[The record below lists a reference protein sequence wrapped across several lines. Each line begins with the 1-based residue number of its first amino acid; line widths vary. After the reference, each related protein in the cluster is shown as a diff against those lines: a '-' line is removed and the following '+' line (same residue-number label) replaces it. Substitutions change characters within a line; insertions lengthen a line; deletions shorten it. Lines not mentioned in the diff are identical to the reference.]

1 MKDPTGAGDA
11 YLAGL
16 ALGIAHDLP
25 LEVTG
30 RVAAL
35 AAAYAIEQR
44 GCQEHRYSR
53 AEFAARYRDAFGA
66 ELPAEA
72 LGMLDMA

>member
-1 MKDPTGAGDA
+1 VF
-11 YLAGL
+11 GL
-16 ALGIAHDLP
+16 GRRFP

-44 GCQEHRYSR
+44 GCQEHSYTPADFAGRY
-53 AEFAARYRDAFGA
+53 AAAFG
-66 ELPAEA
+66 PAPEIEA
-72 LGMLDMA
+72 LAATEGVSR